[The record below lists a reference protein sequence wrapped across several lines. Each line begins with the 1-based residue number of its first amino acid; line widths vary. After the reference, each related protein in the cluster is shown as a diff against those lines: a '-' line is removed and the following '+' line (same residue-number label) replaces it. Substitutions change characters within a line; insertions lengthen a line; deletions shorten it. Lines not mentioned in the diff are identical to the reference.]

1 MSRFGPIQS
10 PCADPLKPDA
20 REETM
25 QRTKTE
31 TERARSQ
38 NAELANYYRAI
49 GPADLQAALICASKK
64 TVTVATPAKA
74 A

>member
-1 MSRFGPIQS
+1 
-10 PCADPLKPDA
+10 
-20 REETM
+20 M

-64 TVTVATPAKA
+64 TLTVATPAKA